1 MHRTLCICA
10 LLPRLE
16 TRTRVVLVVHQLE
29 ADKSTNTGLLA
40 ARCLTNSAV
49 VYRGRAP
56 DGTDAST
63 RDPRTIAR
71 PAFSDAAGAQHL
83 MLYPHPSAT
92 PLAAWAGRTEPIV
105 LVVPAGTWR
114 QAARTRARLAPD
126 PREIPC
132 VSLPASNSGRR
143 MRTASTPQRM
153 ATLEAVARALGILD
167 GPQVEGALLRV
178 YRIMTERTLWS
189 NGRLATADVTG
200 GIPAGVQSHDPL
212 SLGAGR
218 EGRPSDMS
226 SRAGRKWST
235 VAMRRGGRS

>member
-1 MHRTLCICA
+1 MHRTLCICG

-29 ADKSTNTGLLA
+29 ADKPTNTGLLA
-40 ARCLTNSAV
+40 ARCLTNSTV

-56 DGTDAST
+56 DGADALT
-63 RDPRTIAR
+63 HAPRTTAT
-71 PAFSDAAGAQHL
+71 PAFSDVPGAQLL
-83 MLYPHPSAT
+83 MLFPHPSAT
-92 PLAAWAGRTEPIV
+92 PLAAWRGRTEPIV
-105 LVVPAGTWR
+105 LLVPDGTWR
-114 QAARTRARLAPD
+114 QAARMRARLAPD

-132 VSLPASNSGRR
+132 VSLPASSSGRR
-143 MRTASTPQRM
+143 MRNGSTPQQL

-167 GPQVEGALLRV
+167 GPEVESALLRI

-212 SLGAGR
+212 SLRSGR
-218 EGRPSDMS
+218 DQ
-226 SRAGRKWST
+226 
-235 VAMRRGGRS
+235 